1 MEKNLRLIL
10 RKFRLVIV
18 LGLLTAI
25 LSVPWLIVWRQDR
38 LDQDLI
44 AAIRRTDTQAAI
56 ALLNRGADAN
66 ARVESHGTVPTWR
79 LLWNRL
85 RGQPAAADAST
96 PLILLLDGSEKAD
109 ARGRP
114 VYLPENVPLATALL
128 DHGAKINARN
138 AVGWNPLNLAILSGK
153 NQTVH
158 LLLARGA
165 DVRPVRIGKT
175 GILSVPLIWA
185 CSAGHCSTAE
195 ITDLL
200 DHGAGI
206 NDQDSTGET
215 PIFAAVMRF
224 RPDVVRLLLAR
235 HADLTPKDI
244 HGRTVLM
251 WVQHFRTAPQLREIA
266 PLLKV
271 APTSAGH

>member
-1 MEKNLRLIL
+1 MRLIL

-18 LGLLTAI
+18 LGLVAVMLCI
-25 LSVPWLIVWRQDR
+25 PWYIVWRQDR
-38 LDQDLI
+38 LDHDLI
-44 AAIRRTDTQAAI
+44 AAIRRNDIQAAI
-56 ALLNRGADAN
+56 ALLDRGADAN
-66 ARVESHGTVPTWR
+66 ARVDSHGTVPVWH
-79 LLWNRL
+79 LLWDRL
-85 RGQPAAADAST
+85 RGKPAAADAST
-96 PLILLLDGSEKAD
+96 PLILLLDRSGKAD
-109 ARGRP
+109 ARG
-114 VYLPENVPLATALL
+114 VSAFLPENVPLVAALL
-128 DHGAKINARN
+128 DHGAKINARSP
-138 AVGWNPLNLAILSGK
+138 VGWNPLNLAILSGK

-165 DVRPVRIGKT
+165 DVRPVRVGKS

-206 NDQDSTGET
+206 NDQDSLGET
-215 PIFAAVMRF
+215 PIFAAVTHL

-235 HADLTPKDI
+235 HPDLTPKDT

-251 WVQHFRTAPQLREIA
+251 WVQHFRNAPELREIA
-266 PLLKV
+266 PLIS
-271 APTSAGH
+271 AASTSAGH